1 MTTSTPVLMTNFRKS
16 RASRTGF
23 RPWLLAIC
31 AFFLGPATAQP
42 PTPNLVT
49 ELVTGVYTMHSSLL
63 KKGSSGVLESDVLGG
78 QLFEPTLRAE
88 LAAASADPLRA
99 GANGQIE
106 SFEVTALPTSAE
118 STSVSAAVLVVV
130 DGELAAI
137 RLEVDQDEAKIPR
150 IVGLSYEDQAY
161 GSLATEPT
169 SGEHGTARPSDAPTQ
184 APVQPEAASGQAPT
198 STKMSHQPTN
208 RGTVPTVD
216 DNQAVN
222 SGSSEE
228 TATLPIQA
236 AFSGTTLPEGWAVLS
251 EDAQS
256 YLPEADGLFVIAS
269 GGDDRF
275 DHKRARNLFALENAM
290 PEGDWDQ
297 TLTGTLKAKTGYEMI
312 WNGLYESPDRFV
324 AAQLTLYPSGCGNQ
338 LFVAV
343 TSSRLPENGD
353 RPIVSRF
360 DRNLLDGPVADDM
373 CGAGRALGDAVIAAL
388 DETGYAL
395 TLSRRGLRYLATIE
409 LSAPDADG
417 GARRAR
423 VTTPAVSHIG
433 PLGQPTFML
442 GQFGRAGGRESEAVF
457 NAFGITSAEEK

>member
-1 MTTSTPVLMTNFRKS
+1 MTNFRNN
-16 RASRTGF
+16 RALRACL

-31 AFFLGPATAQP
+31 ACFLGPATAQP
-42 PTPNLVT
+42 PRPNLVT
-49 ELVTGVYTMHSSLL
+49 EVVTGVYTMHSSLL

-99 GANGQIE
+99 GADGQIE
-106 SFEVTALPTSAE
+106 SFEVSILPTPTE
-118 STSVSAAVLVVV
+118 STRASAAVLVVV
-130 DGELAAI
+130 DGEAAAI
-137 RLEVDQDEAKIPR
+137 RLEVDQDGAGIPQ

-169 SGEHGTARPSDAPTQ
+169 SGEHGTVRPSDAPTQ
-184 APVQPEAASGQAPT
+184 APVQPDAASGQGPT
-198 STKMSHQPTN
+198 STQNSHEPTSH
-208 RGTVPTVD
+208 GQVSTVD
-216 DNQAVN
+216 DNQAVT
-222 SGSSEE
+222 SDSSEE
-228 TATLPIQA
+228 TATLPIKA
-236 AFSGTTLPEGWAVLS
+236 VFSGTTLPEDWAVLS

-275 DHKRARNLFALENAM
+275 DHKRARNLFALEIAM

-297 TLTGTLKAKTGYEMI
+297 TLTGTLKAKTGYEMV

-343 TSSRLPENGD
+343 TSSRPPENGD

-373 CGAGRALGDAVIAAL
+373 CGGGRALGDAVIAAL
-388 DETGYAL
+388 DENGYTL
-395 TLSRRGLRYLATIE
+395 TLSRRGLRYLATVE
-409 LSAPDADG
+409 LGVPDADG
-417 GARRAR
+417 DTRQVR

-433 PLGQPTFML
+433 QFGQPTFML
-442 GQFGRAGGRESEAVF
+442 GQYGRAGCRESEAVF
-457 NAFGITSAEEK
+457 NGFGITSAEEK